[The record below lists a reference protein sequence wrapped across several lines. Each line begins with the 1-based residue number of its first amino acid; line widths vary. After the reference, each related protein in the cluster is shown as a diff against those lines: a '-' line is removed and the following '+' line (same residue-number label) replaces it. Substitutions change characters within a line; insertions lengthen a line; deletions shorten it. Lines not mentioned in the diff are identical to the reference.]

1 MAGCVKMKKLQI
13 IVAAI
18 LLLIPALS
26 TSAYSQGAYY
36 TIIVTVKDSDGL
48 PVNEASVRVT
58 TKYGPDDYRDAAF
71 PPYRTNASG
80 MVVYENVYSV
90 DGFANIVVSKSG
102 VELESGCYQLTQPKT
117 SITIVCRDMATLTV
131 YAKDSGNQPLKNAV
145 VKLSW
150 QSLDGTSWDISQ
162 TADEQGRAVFRQM
175 IYWTYQVQVSWQGLT
190 VHQGSFSFSSSTR
203 SYNALCK
210 VHNLTVNVFD
220 AANKPLTNA
229 KVTVSRGGGWQNIK
243 YTSGG
248 FAVFSQLPE
257 AVYTVHAQ
265 YEIYTNTTTVNL
277 SSTKTVTIKLN
288 FIVMSTC
295 KIVLKAVWSD
305 DKPIANAEV
314 KVTNSEGSI
323 VFTGSTNATGH
334 CTFQL
339 LEGTY
344 TFTVFK
350 GSAIQTRTLTV
361 TGQTTLTITIDTSHR
376 VSTVKVEVYKD
387 GALAK
392 GVIIEIRQN
401 GQLLDMVLASNGEY
415 TFTLPDGTY
424 TIIAKLQDQKQEK
437 TITVNQDLAVPITFG
452 TALNPMLIYTPL
464 ALAIFAAIIMA
475 VIKLKHKAQRKPTRI
490 ILQ

>member
-1 MAGCVKMKKLQI
+1 MRKLQI
-13 IVAAI
+13 IAVAI

-26 TSAYSQGAYY
+26 TSAYSQDAYY
-36 TIIVTVKDSDGL
+36 TIVVAVKDGDGL

-71 PPYRTNASG
+71 PPYLTNSSG
-80 MVVYENVYSV
+80 IVVYENVYSV

-102 VELESGCYQLTQPKT
+102 IELESGCYQLTQPKT
-117 SITIVCRDMATLTV
+117 YIAIVCRNMATLTV
-131 YAKDSGNQPLKNAV
+131 YAKDSNNQPLKNAM

-150 QSLDGTSWDISQ
+150 QSLDGVQWDTSQ
-162 TADEQGRAVFRQM
+162 TTDEQGRAVFRQM

-190 VHQGSFSFSSSTR
+190 VHQGSFSFSSFTR

-229 KVTVSRGGGWQNIK
+229 KVTVSRGGGWQNVK

-248 FAVFSQLPE
+248 SAVFPQLSE

-265 YEIYTNTTTVNL
+265 YEIYTNTTTINL
-277 SSTKTVTIKLN
+277 SSTKTVTIKLD
-288 FIVMSTC
+288 FIAVSTC
-295 KIVLKAVWSD
+295 KIVLKVAWSD
-305 DKPIANAEV
+305 DKPVANAEV
-314 KVTNSEGSI
+314 KVTNSEGST
-323 VFTGSTNATGH
+323 VFAGSTNTTGH
-334 CTFQL
+334 CIIQL

-344 TFTVFK
+344 TFTVSK
-350 GSAIQTRTLTV
+350 GSATQTRTLTV
-361 TGQTTLTITIDTSHR
+361 TSQTTLTITIDTSHR
-376 VSTVKVEVYKD
+376 VSTVKIEVYKD
-387 GALAK
+387 GALAN
-392 GVIIEIRQN
+392 GAIIEIRQN
-401 GQLLDMVLASNGEY
+401 GQLLDMVLAPKGEY

-437 TITVNQDLAVPITFG
+437 TITVNQDMTVPITFG
-452 TALNPMLIYTPL
+452 TTINPMLIYTPL